1 LFILRF
7 QHQNFFV
14 NATSTQK
21 NVLHW
26 V

>member
-21 NVLHW
+21 NVLH
-26 V
+26 